1 MHEGFLTDSERKM
14 TLSSFIVYPDWIN
27 KNRITAYSI
36 MLFLSIV
43 SVLIYIALIQW
54 GILSPIDIPIP
65 SGFSSFYSAGTLAG
79 QADPTR
85 VYDLGAHKAMQ
96 QAIYG
101 DNRISYYF
109 YFYPPYLLL
118 VLAPLAAL
126 PYLVAFYVWV
136 LAQAALF
143 LAGIRLIIGK
153 TSLWPFIAFPAAAIS
168 FALGQNS
175 LLTASL
181 FAFGLLMRDKN
192 RPFWAGFILGL
203 LVYKPHFGIL
213 MPMAFVAGREWK
225 MIGGA
230 ITSVVLLTVI
240 TTLAFGLSIWPAYL
254 HLFQSTAPV
263 AFESGRVTYNG
274 LISAFGS
281 VLLVGGSKETA
292 YAVQAVFSLGAA
304 VLVFYLWRRTT
315 NTAIR
320 CMSLIAGTMLSMP
333 VILFYDYLPAAVA
346 LAFLVPEL
354 RKTGWMRWEKVL
366 IIAIYMVALVGRPL
380 AMAWNIPY
388 GPIVGVIL
396 LWMAWRRHSASE
408 LYPERI

>member
-1 MHEGFLTDSERKM
+1 M
-14 TLSSFIVYPDWIN
+14 TLSSLIAEPNWIN

-43 SVLIYIALIQW
+43 SVLVYIALIQW
-54 GILSPIDIPIP
+54 GVLVPIDIPIP
-65 SGFSSFYSAGTLAG
+65 SGFSSFYSAGALAG
-79 QADPTR
+79 QPDPAR
-85 VYDLGAHKAMQ
+85 VYDLDSHKAMQ

-136 LAQAALF
+136 IAQAALF
-143 LAGIRLIIGK
+143 FTGIRLIIGK

-181 FAFGLLMRDKN
+181 FAFGLLMRDRN
-192 RPFWAGFILGL
+192 QPFWAGFILGL

-213 MPMAFVAGREWK
+213 MPIAFVAGREWK

-230 ITSVVLLTVI
+230 ITSVVLLTVV
-240 TTLAFGLSIWPAYL
+240 TTLIFGPGIWPAYL
-254 HLFQSTAPV
+254 HLFQSTAQD

-274 LISAFGS
+274 MISAFGS
-281 VLLVGGSKETA
+281 VLLAGGSKEAA
-292 YAVQAVFSLGAA
+292 YAVQAVFSLSAA
-304 VLVFYLWRRTT
+304 ALVFYLWQRTT

-320 CMSLIAGTMLSMP
+320 SMSLIAGTLLSMP

-346 LAFLVPEL
+346 LAFLIPEL
-354 RKTGWMRWEKVL
+354 RKTGWMKWEKAL
-366 IIAIYMVALVGRPL
+366 IVVIYMVALAGRPV

-388 GPIVGVIL
+388 GPTVGVIL
-396 LWMAWRRHSASE
+396 SGIAWRRYAALKPVTQE
-408 LYPERI
+408 FYKD